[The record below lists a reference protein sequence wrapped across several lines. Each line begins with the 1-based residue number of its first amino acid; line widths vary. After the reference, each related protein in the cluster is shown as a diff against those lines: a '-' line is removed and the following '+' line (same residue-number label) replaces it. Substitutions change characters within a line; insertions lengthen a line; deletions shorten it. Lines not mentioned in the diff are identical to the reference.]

1 MKKKLNKMEGSS
13 ILKRLLKIR
22 HPLLSHHFTFRCAM
36 RYFDEEGKVLGFENI
51 VLDLIRAKAE
61 ADLTEIVHTIHGIV
75 IHLVNGIN
83 IQIPVLKRRYTLHVL
98 ACVLQLRSLK

>member
-1 MKKKLNKMEGSS
+1 
-13 ILKRLLKIR
+13 
-22 HPLLSHHFTFRCAM
+22 M
-36 RYFDEEGKVLGFENI
+36 RYFDEEGKNLGFENI